1 MSFDSTK
8 RDPVVS
14 DALEFQKLSSE
25 AFGLQRQREDAALE
39 FQVPEKQWPAEVRI
53 QRQGQTVQG
62 VPIPARPML
71 SIPSLA
77 QPIQGVYNQ
86 WANAHYGVQI
96 HPQSHDA
103 DDETAEIMQGM
114 YRSIEVDSRAY
125 IGRGWGFDRGLK
137 AGFGAYRVDVVYD
150 EATDDPDDL
159 KIVIKRI
166 LRQASVYWDPFAVEP
181 DFCDQRRNLIV
192 SFISRADFKREYP
205 DASIATMNSD
215 DLLDMQ
221 SQMPNWARLNSA
233 GERESGQ
240 LKWYD
245 AQNDT
250 VCVAEYF
257 YTEWVEE
264 NMLVAFPH
272 SKRPKRKKPVIKWA
286 KINAVEV
293 LDSRTWNGNYIP
305 IIPVIGSELQ
315 PFDAER
321 RWQGMIEPNADSARL
336 LNYEV
341 SNAVETDALRPKA
354 PFIGYVGQFKTN
366 QAQWQLANVRN
377 LSYLEADPV
386 MVGGQLAPLPK
397 RNETSVDLSSSI
409 ALIQLA
415 RESIQTGT
423 NVVDATALEDMAK
436 RRVAKDTIGAMQDG
450 NAMSQSHFLQNMA
463 DITMTYEA
471 KVVCDLIPKIYD
483 RAGRVAQ
490 VLGENNDR
498 REVMLNA
505 PFVVNPKTK
514 RPMQVPKGVGIQPL
528 KAEPKTYDL
537 TKGKYGI
544 VVSVGKSYKTRAMQG
559 SDALGE
565 IIKGIPETAPVLLPI
580 WMRFQDFPG
589 HEEAEK
595 ALKKMQPP
603 QLQEPEEGE
612 EETIES
618 VKAQRDQAAATVE
631 QLSKV
636 TQEQQKVI
644 ETDQIKAQAEIQ
656 KAQMSAQ
663 VDVQKA
669 QLDNQTKLEIA
680 RMNAEVELQIAAQK
694 VQAENARTLADV
706 ETKAAL
712 QDDQQRHEHAE
723 SALDRHHEHATL
735 DKQTALA
742 EAQADNQLGRD
753 LTAGERQHEQAE
765 ESAENAAAREP
776 KESRNG
782 G

>member
-1 MSFDSTK
+1 MPFDSTK
-8 RDPVVS
+8 RDPIVS

-39 FQVPEKQWPAEVRI
+39 FQVPEKQWPVEVRT

-86 WANAHYGVQI
+86 WASAHYGVQI

-103 DDETAEIMQGM
+103 DDETAEIMQGL

-125 IGRGWGFDRGLK
+125 IGRGWGFDRALK

-205 DASIATMNSD
+205 DASVATMNSD

-257 YTEWVEE
+257 YTEWVDEP
-264 NMLVAFPH
+264 MAAG
-272 SKRPKRKKPVIKWA
+272 SKRPSRKKPVIKWA

-293 LDSRTWNGNYIP
+293 LDSRTWNGDYIP

-377 LSYLEADPV
+377 LPYLEADPV

-423 NVVDATALEDMAK
+423 NVVDATALEAMAK

-483 RAGRVAQ
+483 RPGRVAQ

-498 REVMLNA
+498 REVMLNT
-505 PFVVNPKTK
+505 PFIVNPKTK
-514 RPMQVPKGVGIQPL
+514 RPMQVPQGVGIQPL

-537 TKGKYGI
+537 TKGKYGQVI
-544 VVSVGKSYKTRAMQG
+544 SIGKSYKTRAMQG

-565 IIKGIPETAPVLLPI
+565 IIKGIPETAMPLLPI
-580 WMRFQDFPG
+580 WLRFQDFPG
-589 HEEAEK
+589 HEEAEQVM
-595 ALKKMQPP
+595 KKLQPP
-603 QLQEPEEGE
+603 QLQAVEDGE
-612 EETIES
+612 EETIET
-618 VKAQRDQAAATVE
+618 VKAQRDQAAQTVE
-631 QLSKV
+631 QMSKV
-636 TQEQQKVI
+636 IEEQQKAI
-644 ETDQIKAQAEIQ
+644 ETDQIKVQGELKKAEIG
-656 KAQMSAQ
+656 AQ

-669 QLDNQTKLEIA
+669 QIDNQTKLEIA
-680 RMNAEVELQIAAQK
+680 RMNAQVELQIAAQK
-694 VQAENARTLADV
+694 VHAENARTLADA

-723 SALDRHHEHATL
+723 AALDRFHENQQL
-735 DKQTALA
+735 EQQTELA
-742 EAQADNQLGRD
+742 EQQAEN
-753 LTAGERQHEQAE
+753 AAVRQVATGGIEHQRAE

-776 KESRNG
+776 KGASE
-782 G
+782 